1 MSRFLT
7 WIPPVVAVILLAGVV
22 ALGQRV
28 GWKLPKASA
37 LLGAPQKVPD
47 DWCVEHAVP
56 ESICVECGGVKPSP
70 LEWCKRHGV
79 NECALCNP
87 NKAQT
92 AAPPTVT
99 EDDRQAAD
107 RALAF
112 KARTENSKK
121 CKLPERRIQLAS
133 SDLVA
138 KLGVTTEK
146 VGRGEISEWVEAPA
160 ELAYDPSQVAR
171 VFARAD
177 GVVVEVFAS
186 IGGRVKKGDVLAIV
200 DAVEVGKAKAEMLQA
215 VVDEELRRKTLAVL
229 RNSEGAIAG
238 GRILEAE
245 ATLEEAVV
253 RTLLARQSL
262 ANLGLPIDDLR
273 DATTAQLQEKLR
285 SLGIP
290 VELSFMRAVAG
301 SNNLLAVRSPFDGEI
316 VTRAAVGGEAAEA
329 GKPLFVV
336 ANSSRLWI
344 SLAVGSE
351 HANKVRVNQKVFFS
365 HDGHESKDAAAVTW
379 VSPVADER
387 TRSVQ
392 VRAELDNAGRT
403 CRVGEFGVGRVVLR
417 EEKKAIVVPSE
428 AVHWEGDC
436 HVVFIRDRNFEKDDQ
451 SRVFHVRQ
459 VRPGAK
465 DVLAGRNVTEIAGGI
480 APGEWV
486 AVANSGLFR
495 SELLKNNLGAG

>member
-1 MSRFLT
+1 MSRPLS

-28 GWKLPKASA
+28 AWKLPKASA
-37 LLGAPQKVPD
+37 LLGAPQKSPD
-47 DWCVEHAVP
+47 DWCVAHAVP
-56 ESICVECGGVKPSP
+56 ESICVECGKIKPPP

-92 AAPPTVT
+92 ALPPAVS
-99 EDDRQAAD
+99 EADRQGAD

-112 KARTENSKK
+112 APRPENSKK

-133 SDLVA
+133 SDLVD

-146 VGRGEISEWVEAPA
+146 AGRGEVSEWIEATA
-160 ELAYDPSQVAR
+160 ELANDPSQVAR
-171 VFARAD
+171 VSARAD
-177 GVVVEVFAS
+177 GVVVEVFAN
-186 IGGRVKKGDVLAIV
+186 IGNRVKKGDVLAIV
-200 DAVEVGKAKAEMLQA
+200 DAADVGKAKAELLQA
-215 VVDEELRRKTLAVL
+215 VVDEELRRKTILNL
-229 RNSEGAIAG
+229 RNSEGAVTG

-262 ANLGLPIDDLR
+262 ANLGLPIDDFRETPSAELPER
-273 DATTAQLQEKLR
+273 LR
-285 SLGIP
+285 SLGVP
-290 VELSFMRAVAG
+290 TELSFTRAVAG
-301 SNNLLAVRSPFDGEI
+301 SNNLLAVRSPLDGEI
-316 VTRAAVGGEAAEA
+316 VSRSAVGGEAAEA

-344 SLAVGSE
+344 SLSVGSE
-351 HANKVRVNQKVFFS
+351 HANKIRVDQKVFFS
-365 HDGHESKDAAAVTW
+365 HDGHELKDAATVTW
-379 VSPVADER
+379 ISPAADER
-387 TRSVQ
+387 TRTVQ
-392 VRAELDNAGRT
+392 VRAELDNADRT
-403 CRVGEFGVGRVVLR
+403 HRAGEFGLGRVVLR

-436 HVVFIRDRNFEKDDQ
+436 HVVFVRDRNFEKDDQ

-465 DVLAGRNVTEIAGGI
+465 DVLAGRHVTEIAGGI
-480 APGEWV
+480 VPGEWL